1 MILFCA
7 EVVVG
12 RTWSVRENNITP
24 CLDDFFFE
32 KEAGMSFAVLD
43 DEDMY
48 DLFFEGFM
56 ICKIIC
62 RDDQDRLQ
70 EGNTAGATLPTSV
83 DYACLKIRL

>member
-24 CLDDFFFE
+24 CLDDFFFLFE
-32 KEAGMSFAVLD
+32 KEAGKIFAVLD

-62 RDDQDRLQ
+62 RDDQDRCKL
-70 EGNTAGATLPTSV
+70 G
-83 DYACLKIRL
+83 